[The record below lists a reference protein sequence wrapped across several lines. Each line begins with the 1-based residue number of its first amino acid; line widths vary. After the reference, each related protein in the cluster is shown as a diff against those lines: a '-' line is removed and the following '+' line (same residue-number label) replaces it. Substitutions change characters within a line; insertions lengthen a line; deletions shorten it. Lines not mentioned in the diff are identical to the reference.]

1 MKKHQRKVLDVL
13 KTKCRSFGFS
23 RNELKGIAAKIADKL
38 TLEDDAT
45 DDEINEAIEEAV
57 GNALPFLEV
66 SQSAADR
73 QVQAYKDA
81 HPVQNDDDDND
92 DDDDDNNAHQP
103 SSPSKK
109 NKEPK
114 NKETNSEFSEM
125 MKTFTETING
135 LKSEISELKAGNI
148 AKSRRSKVEAL
159 TKDTGKFGERILKS
173 FSRMSFKDD
182 EDFEDYLEDIQSQ
195 IDDENQ
201 DRANKGLEKL
211 GTPPAVP
218 PATSH
223 EDDKV
228 MSDDEVKSLARGE

>member
-1 MKKHQRKVLDVL
+1 ML

-81 HPVQNDDDDND
+81 HPVQD
-92 DDDDDNNAHQP
+92 DDDDDDENNNQ
-103 SSPSKK
+103 SSNPSKK
-109 NKEPK
+109 SKGAK
-114 NKETNSEFSEM
+114 GKDDNSELAEM
-125 MKTFTETING
+125 MRTFTDTING

-148 AKSRRSKVEAL
+148 AKTRRSRVEAL
-159 TKDTGKFGERILKS
+159 TKSTGKFGERILKS
-173 FSRMSFKDD
+173 FSRMSFKDE
-182 EDFEDYLEDIQSQ
+182 EDFDEYLEEVQSQ
-195 IDDENQ
+195 IDEENQ
-201 DRANKGLEKL
+201 DRANKGLERL

-218 PATSH
+218 PKAVNE
-223 EDDKV
+223 EDDV
-228 MSDDEVKSLARGE
+228 LSDDEVKALAQG

>member
-1 MKKHQRKVLDVL
+1 MKKHQRKVFEVL

-81 HPVQNDDDDND
+81 HPVQDGGEGNDGEEVIP
-92 DDDDDNNAHQP
+92 APQ
-103 SSPSKK
+103 SKK
-109 NKEPK
+109 K
-114 NKETNSEFSEM
+114 NDVEKKNGESEVAEM
-125 MKTFTETING
+125 MKSLAETIKG

-148 AKSRRSKVEAL
+148 AKTRRSRVEAL
-159 TKDTGKFGERILKS
+159 TKSTGKFGERILKS
-173 FSRMSFKDD
+173 FSRMSFKDE
-182 EDFEDYLEDIQSQ
+182 EDFDEYLEEVQSQ
-195 IDDENQ
+195 IDEENQ
-201 DRANKGLEKL
+201 DRANKGLERL

-218 PATSH
+218 PKVVN
-223 EDDKV
+223 DDDDV
-228 MSDDEVKSLARGE
+228 LSDDEVKALAQG